1 LIPSARGRPEINV
14 TQTHVSPFQ
23 KCCQDFFGAH
33 DKTLSVAIR
42 ATIEIVRR
50 LESWLTPNLSSIQI
64 CGDCRH
70 NFPLFHRLGR
80 VYWIIL
86 ADMAQGGIV
95 PFRSG

>member
-50 LESWLTPNLSSIQI
+50 LE
-64 CGDCRH
+64 
-70 NFPLFHRLGR
+70 
-80 VYWIIL
+80 
-86 ADMAQGGIV
+86 
-95 PFRSG
+95 